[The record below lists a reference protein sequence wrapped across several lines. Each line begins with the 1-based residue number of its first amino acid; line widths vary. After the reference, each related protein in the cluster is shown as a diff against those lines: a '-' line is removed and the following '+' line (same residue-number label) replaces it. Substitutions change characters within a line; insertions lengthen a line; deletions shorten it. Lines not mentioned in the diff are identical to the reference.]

1 MQAEGWSKEIQSTLV
16 QFREAAS
23 RNDIAT
29 IAARN
34 TLDHEA
40 KWPTQEE
47 ALRLAIES
55 YPKRVAALQAIE
67 HVESEALDEDFLVRI
82 GQAIY
87 TPYSKAE
94 MQVIIEQLC
103 SKLGIVH
110 GRVSAQDIVEQIEA
124 QIPKRDKRP
133 REEENNKV
141 AGELEQQED
150 RQDKEPAKK
159 KPAAKKKSSP
169 LDCKGFF
176 KLLRPRCIDPPQGLV
191 EEAAADAACTSVQDI
206 LQIVLANGSLDQKTL
221 EFKQMLLRGCFIAY
235 CRKDHKTW
243 EHIADRLN
251 IRTIRAKS
259 HATITQSHALYRL
272 VVDHKMYKLRLLVP
286 DKSILATLKQYA
298 VNDMP
303 RYLAAAANPEEL
315 EWWSQG
321 PLPPTIQVD
330 NGDGEMVETVDIRWL
345 KG

>member
-16 QFREAAS
+16 QFQEAAS
-23 RNDIAT
+23 RNDIAA
-29 IAARN
+29 IAAKN
-34 TLDHEA
+34 TLNYEA

-47 ALRLAIES
+47 ALQLAIQCF
-55 YPKRVAALQAIE
+55 PKRASALKAIS
-67 HVESEALDEDFLVRI
+67 HTESDDLDEDFLVRI

-94 MQVIIEQLC
+94 MQMIVEQLC
-103 SKLGIVH
+103 SKLGIAH
-110 GRVSAQDIVEQIEA
+110 GRVSAQDIIEQIEA

-133 REEENNKV
+133 REEESNKV

-150 RQDKEPAKK
+150 QQDKEPAKK

-191 EEAAADAACTSVQDI
+191 EEAAAVDAACTNVQDM

-235 CRKDHKTW
+235 CRKDNKTW
-243 EHIADRLN
+243 EYIADRLN
-251 IRTIRAKS
+251 LSGKS

-272 VVDHKMYKLRLLVP
+272 VVDHKMYKLRLLAP
-286 DKSILATLKQYA
+286 DRTILAKLKKYA

-303 RYLAAAANPEEL
+303 AYLAANPEEL

-321 PLPPTIQVD
+321 PPPPIIQVD
-330 NGDGEMVETVDIRWL
+330 NGEGEMVETVDIRWL